1 MKNFL
6 TRPPWK
12 WMLPAAAGLLALY
25 TVFGFFIAPALVANQ
40 APEALE
46 ERYNC
51 QVELGEVNINPFV
64 LSIEAR
70 DFRIGFPDKTPF
82 AGFHRLYLN
91 FQLSSLFRWALT
103 FKQVSLDKPYLGLV
117 LMENGNLNLSR
128 LSRADNAT
136 QDAGRTEDANGDPLR
151 LLLHHIEV
159 SNGTLEFD
167 NLRQSPPA
175 AIAFDPIDLELA
187 NLSTLPDREGPYTLQ
202 ATTGRE
208 ESLTWTG
215 VLLLTPFSSNG
226 TLSFENIRTETLQEF
241 LLSSLNTAPPQG
253 TLDLETEYV
262 LDTKGADVTF
272 QCRDISAA
280 LNNLA
285 LSLPQAGQPFLELG
299 RVMLD
304 NGSFDLAARRLDI
317 PALGF
322 ANATLDVLL
331 SRDGTLNLSRAWQP
345 ATRPGEDQAGPDE
358 TAEAAPWEIVFEEVT
373 LDHLGLKVEDQSRT
387 LPLQVRLADSSASFA
402 ASLRTGSQLQA
413 LVSSARVDLQGI
425 EAGPLGSR
433 PELTISSLGLD
444 GGNFDLA
451 KRSLTAGQLLVTD
464 GSLQVLRSSEG
475 INWAALLTAANA
487 TRTEEPS
494 SEGTEAA
501 EKWQAS
507 LERAGV
513 SGFSIDYADRT
524 VQADAPILSLADL
537 SAEALQVTTT
547 DTFPLSMSFTVEQ
560 GGSFSANG
568 TVDPDSGQ
576 VQAGVSLKDLSLLP
590 AQPYIDSVA
599 LVDLR
604 SGTLTL
610 DAGLNAGGEGEGFPL
625 ELDAELGVD
634 DLNIVERE
642 ANATLLGWKRL
653 HTDSFRLALQPHGL
667 TIGEVQLTEPR
678 GRLIIDEEK
687 RVNVVEVFKTR
698 EGNATAPAEPP
709 PTEPSGADPFPVSVG
724 SLRISDGTLD
734 FTDRS
739 LVLPFSSTIHDLKG
753 MVSEITSTS
762 GAEAS
767 IDLDGQ
773 VDQYGVST
781 IKGSMDFFDPKRF
794 TDVTVVFENVSMT
807 TLNPYTATFA
817 GRKIASGKLYL
828 DLEYNI
834 LNATLQGENEI
845 VVEELTLGEEVQSE
859 QAVNLPLKLAVALLK
874 DSSGTIDIGLPV
886 KGDLN
891 DPEFGFGHLIGRAIF
906 NLLTKIVTSPF
917 RILGALLPD
926 LGSDDIDSVSFEPG
940 RSDLPPP
947 EQEKAVQLAQA
958 LAERPELALTVQG
971 RWEPEADAR
980 ALRDLMLRRQMAG
993 KVGRQLEA
1001 GEDPGPVNLESR
1013 TVLDTLKALYGERFG
1028 FGTMNELVRS
1038 LTAEA
1043 DQNATE
1049 FAEGRGNER
1058 LARELFERLRE
1069 AQELSEGALEAL
1081 GLQRARTVAHV
1092 LTEQGGLDQER
1103 ITMRPP
1109 EVLGEDG
1116 TPEVSFSLDTVD

>member
-12 WMLPAAAGLLALY
+12 WILPTAAALLVLY
-25 TVFGFFIAPALVANQ
+25 TVFGFYIAPALVANQ
-40 APEALE
+40 APKALE
-46 ERYNC
+46 KRYDC

-70 DFRIGFPDKTPF
+70 DFRIGFPDQTPF
-82 AGFHRLYLN
+82 AGFNRLYLN

-103 FKQVSLDKPYLGLV
+103 FKRVSLDKPYLGLV
-117 LMENGNLNLSR
+117 LMEDGNLNLSR
-128 LSRADNAT
+128 LNRADNAT
-136 QDAGRTEDANGDPLR
+136 QESSRTEDANGDALR

-175 AIAFDPIDLELA
+175 AIAFDPINLELA
-187 NLSTLPDREGPYTLQ
+187 NLSTLPEREGPYTLQ
-202 ATTGRE
+202 ATTGRG

-226 TLSFENIRTETLQEF
+226 TLSFEKVQAETLREF

-253 TLDLETEYV
+253 TLDLETGYV
-262 LDTKGADVTF
+262 LDTKGGDFHF

-285 LSLPQAGQPFLELG
+285 LSLPQAGQPFLKLD

-317 PALGF
+317 PVLGF

-331 SRDGTLNLSRAWQP
+331 SRDGTLNLARAWQP
-345 ATRPGEDQAGPDE
+345 PPRPVQDQAGPDH
-358 TAEAAPWEIVFEEVT
+358 TADAAPWEIVFEEVT
-373 LDHLGLKVEDQSRT
+373 LDHLGLKGEDQSRT

-402 ASLRTGSQLQA
+402 ASLRTGPQLQA
-413 LVSSARVDLQGI
+413 LVSSARVDLKGI
-425 EAGPLGSR
+425 EAGPLGSQ
-433 PELTISSLGLD
+433 PDLTISSLGLE
-444 GGNFDLA
+444 GGHLDLA
-451 KRSLTAGQLLVTD
+451 KRSLTAGQLRATG
-464 GSLQVLRSSEG
+464 GSLQVRRSSDG
-475 INWAALLTAANA
+475 LNWAALLTAANA
-487 TRTEEPS
+487 TGEPS
-494 SEGTEAA
+494 SGGSEAA
-501 EKWQAS
+501 GTWQAS
-507 LERAGV
+507 LEQAGV

-537 SAEALQVTTT
+537 SAEAQQVTTT
-547 DTFPLSMSFTVEQ
+547 EPFPLSMSFTVEQ

-568 TVDPDSGQ
+568 TVDPGSGQ
-576 VQAGVSLKDLSLLP
+576 VQAGITLKDLSLLP
-590 AQPYIDSVA
+590 AQPYIDTLA
-599 LVDLR
+599 RLALR

-610 DAGLNAGGEGEGFPL
+610 DADLSAGGEGEGFPL

-634 DLNIVERE
+634 DLDIVERE

-653 HTDSFRLALQPHGL
+653 HTRSFRLALQPDGL
-667 TIGEVQLTEPR
+667 TIGEIQLTEPR
-678 GRLIIDEEK
+678 GRLIIDEE
-687 RVNVVEVFKTR
+687 RSVNVVEVFKGG
-698 EGNATAPAEPP
+698 EGNATASSDS
-709 PTEPSGADPFPVSVG
+709 PSSAPSDPFPVSVG
-724 SLRISDGTLD
+724 SLRISGGTLD
-734 FTDRS
+734 FTDLS
-739 LVLPFSSTIHDLKG
+739 LVLPFSATIHDLQG
-753 MVSEITSTS
+753 LVSEITSTS
-762 GAEAS
+762 GTEAS

-794 TDVTVVFENVSMT
+794 TDVTVVFENVPMT

-834 LNATLQGENEI
+834 INATLQGENEI

-891 DPEFGFGHLIGRAIF
+891 DPEFSFGHLIGRAIL

-940 RSDLPPP
+940 HSDLPPP
-947 EQEKAVQLAQA
+947 QQEKAVQLAKA
-958 LAERPELALTVQG
+958 LSERPELALTVQG
-971 RWEPEADAR
+971 RWVPETDAR
-980 ALRDLMLRRQMAG
+980 GLRDLMLRRRLAG
-993 KVGRQLEA
+993 KMGRQLEA
-1001 GEDPGPVNLESR
+1001 GEDPGPVNLDSR
-1013 TVLDTLKALYGERFG
+1013 AVLDKLKALYGERFG

-1038 LTAEA
+1038 FTAQA
-1043 DQNATE
+1043 DQNATG
-1049 FAEGRGNER
+1049 FAEGRGNEP

-1069 AQELSEGALEAL
+1069 AQELPDGALEAL
-1081 GLQRARTVAHV
+1081 GLQRARTVVQV
-1092 LTEQGGLDQER
+1092 LTGQGGLDQER
-1103 ITMRPP
+1103 ITTSPP
-1109 EVLGEDG
+1109 EVLAEDG
-1116 TPEVSFSLDTVD
+1116 TPVVSFSLDTVD